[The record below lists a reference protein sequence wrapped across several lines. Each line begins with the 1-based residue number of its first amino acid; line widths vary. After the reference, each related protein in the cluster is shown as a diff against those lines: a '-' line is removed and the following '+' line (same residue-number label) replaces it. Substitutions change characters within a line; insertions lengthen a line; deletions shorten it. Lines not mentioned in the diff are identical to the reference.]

1 MKTSVLCLSLAL
13 SSLAAFA
20 AQTPA
25 THPPPATHPK
35 PTTHSATVHHPTTHR
50 MTFDPALLH
59 PAQLKARAPETFE
72 ATFETTKGNFVIQVT
87 RAWAPLGADRFYNLV
102 KHGFYN
108 GDPFFRVMPGFVVQF
123 GLTGNPSVN
132 KAWQNANFPDEPVKE
147 RNLIGTVTF
156 AKTSLPNS
164 RTTQL
169 FINLGDNSRL
179 DSMGFAP
186 FGRVISGMD
195 VVQSIYSGYGQ
206 EPDQG
211 QIGDHGSAYFL
222 KAYPR
227 LDLIKSA
234 KITSP
239 APEPPHAASHST
251 GTATHHTT
259 THPSSGSTHHTTP
272 PAGRKPT
279 Q

>member
-1 MKTSVLCLSLAL
+1 MKISVLCLSLAL
-13 SSLAAFA
+13 TALPGMA
-20 AQTPA
+20 AQA
-25 THPPPATHPK
+25 PPTHPK

-59 PAQLKARAPETFE
+59 PSELKAHAPETFE

-87 RAWAPLGADRFYNLV
+87 RALAPLGADRFYNLV
-102 KHGFYN
+102 KHGFFD
-108 GDPFFRVMPGFVVQF
+108 GDPFFRVLPGFVVQF
-123 GLTGNPSVN
+123 GLTGIPSVN
-132 KAWQNANFPDEPVKE
+132 KAWQNANFADEPVKE

-156 AKTSLPNS
+156 AKSSLPNS

-169 FINLGDNSRL
+169 FINLGDNSGNL
-179 DSMGFAP
+179 DPQGFAP

-206 EPDQG
+206 QPDQG
-211 QIGDHGSAYFL
+211 QIGLHGSEYFL
-222 KAYPR
+222 KQYPR

-234 KITSP
+234 KVTSP
-239 APEPPHAASHST
+239 TPEPAHTTHST
-251 GTATHHTT
+251 GTTTHHA
-259 THPSSGSTHHTTP
+259 TP
-272 PAGRKPT
+272 PGHKPT

>member
-1 MKTSVLCLSLAL
+1 MKIFVLCLSLAF
-13 SSLAAFA
+13 STSVGLAAQA
-20 AQTPA
+20 
-25 THPPPATHPK
+25 PATHPK

-50 MTFDPALLH
+50 MTIDPALLH
-59 PAQLKARAPETFE
+59 PAELKAHAPETYE

-87 RAWAPLGADRFYNLV
+87 RALAPLGADRFYNLV
-102 KHGFYN
+102 KHGFFD
-108 GDPFFRVMPGFVVQF
+108 GAPFFRVLPGFVIQF

-132 KAWQNANFPDEPVKE
+132 KAWQNANIPDEPVKE

-156 AKTSLPNS
+156 AKSSAPNS

-186 FGRVISGMD
+186 FGKVISGMD
-195 VVQSIYSGYGQ
+195 VVQSIYSGYGEQ
-206 EPDQG
+206 PDQG
-211 QIGDHGSAYFL
+211 QIGSHGSAYFL
-222 KAYPR
+222 KAFPR

-239 APEPPHAASHST
+239 APEPPHTSHTT
-251 GTATHHTT
+251 GTT
-259 THPSSGSTHHTTP
+259 THHTP
-272 PAGRKPT
+272 PAGHKPT